1 MLKIE
6 GTEGIRSELELG
18 NGDRDVDGGMGE
30 GEVDME
36 GLVGVFEKRMGEL
49 RRLIDV
55 ETGGT
60 GAGAAIGGEEVG

>member
-6 GTEGIRSELELG
+6 GTEGIRSELELR
-18 NGDRDVDGGMGE
+18 NGDRDRDVGMGE

-55 ETGGT
+55 EPGA
-60 GAGAAIGGEEVG
+60 AGAAIGGEEAG